1 MDKIE
6 EIARALF
13 EAASSNNGM
22 SFASYDDMP
31 EAEKELCRIEVRAV
45 LTAILPPS
53 EAMVEAGCDA
63 CWPGQFDKYDDVGPD
78 GQMRAAFTA
87 MIQAVLEGK

>member
-53 EAMVEAGCDA
+53 EAMVEAAEPILRPYC
-63 CWPGQFDKYDDVGPD
+63 FDSWEDEA
-78 GQMRAAFTA
+78 RAVITA
-87 MIQAVLEGK
+87 MIQAVLEEK